1 MYLLIVILNDAER
14 EKVSKEGETEDKIY
28 EFICENPGKC
38 TYEISKKL
46 NMSGGKVRHAL
57 SSLEQKGLVAFKF
70 IRQSPRTK
78 KLTFPVNNFKLI
90 PKSLKSLLK
99 K

>member
-1 MYLLIVILNDAER
+1 
-14 EKVSKEGETEDKIY
+14 VSKEGETEDKVY
-28 EFICENPGKC
+28 EFVCENPGKS
-38 TYEISKKL
+38 TYDISKKL

-57 SSLEQKGLVAFKF
+57 FSLEQKGLVVFKF

-78 KLTFPVNNFKLI
+78 KLTFPVNSFKLI
-90 PKSLKSLLK
+90 PKDLKNLLK